1 MAAIRAKRAGK
12 GTKLVKC
19 HTAECPVFETPPPTE
34 SEATEANTSGSDVTT
49 SASSI
54 FTSAATAQ
62 AGNDS
67 DLSSVPSD
75 NELDESLVR
84 KSVANMTQLAAS
96 STAPPSGSTNPKRAA
111 APIKKPRCHTT
122 KKANGF

>member
-12 GTKLVKC
+12 GTTLVKR
-19 HTAECPVFETPPPTE
+19 HTVERPVFETPPPTE
-34 SEATEANTSGSDVTT
+34 SEVTEANASGSDVTT

-54 FTSAATAQ
+54 FMSAATGQ

-75 NELDESLVR
+75 NELDESHMH
-84 KSVANMTQLAAS
+84 KSVANTTQLAAS
-96 STAPPSGSTNPKRAA
+96 STAPPSGSVNPKRAA
-111 APIKKPRCHTT
+111 APIKKPRRRTT
-122 KKANGF
+122 KKTNGF